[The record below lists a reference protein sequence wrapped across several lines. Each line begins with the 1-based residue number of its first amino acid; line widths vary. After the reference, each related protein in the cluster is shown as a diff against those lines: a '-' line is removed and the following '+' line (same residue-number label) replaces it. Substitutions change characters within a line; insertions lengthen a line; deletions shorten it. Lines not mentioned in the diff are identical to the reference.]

1 MPRTKTPLA
10 VNTAMRRIGDDLATW
25 RKLRELTVVEVA
37 DRAGVSPRTV
47 IRLEAGNDITSQNLL
62 RIARALGVLDSLA
75 SAVDPYDTDLGR
87 LRSEDTLPARVRP
100 KRQSTS

>member
-10 VNTAMRRIGDDLATW
+10 VNTAMRRIGEHLATW
-25 RKLRELTVVEVA
+25 RKLRALTVAEVA

-62 RIARALGVLDSLA
+62 RIARALGVLDNLA

-87 LRSEDTLPARVRP
+87 LRSEDSLPARVRP
-100 KRQSTS
+100 KRRGAS